1 MEYLNK
7 EKGIFLNRDVSKL
20 QFKNLNYKFA
30 SAIYEHTNLVDVG
43 YNEKSTQFGSVN
55 VGGEHKKF
63 VDSLFPTNNHLYAL
77 KQNPGC
83 HLPEHMDAFF
93 KFRTQYGVQQED
105 CMRLIFFME
114 DWKSGHYLE
123 VNYQPVVGWKA
134 GDCVKIESGEPHL
147 SANGGMEPK
156 YTLAITGLKSEL
168 CLD

>member
-63 VDSLFPTNNHLYAL
+63 VDSLFPTNNHRDAL
-77 KQNPGC
+77 KDIPGC
-83 HLPEHMDAFF
+83 H
-93 KFRTQYGVQQED
+93 
-105 CMRLIFFME
+105 
-114 DWKSGHYLE
+114 
-123 VNYQPVVGWKA
+123 
-134 GDCVKIESGEPHL
+134 
-147 SANGGMEPK
+147 
-156 YTLAITGLKSEL
+156 
-168 CLD
+168 